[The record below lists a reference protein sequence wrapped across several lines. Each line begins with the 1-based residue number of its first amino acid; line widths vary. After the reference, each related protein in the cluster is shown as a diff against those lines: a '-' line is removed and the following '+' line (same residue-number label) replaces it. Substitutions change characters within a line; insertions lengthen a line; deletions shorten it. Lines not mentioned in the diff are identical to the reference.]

1 MMNKK
6 RAFAALALLVPLV
19 TWATQPPLASPE
31 QIHACL
37 NRQDELREQR
47 ADVMR
52 RIDAH
57 EQSQE
62 QLRGL
67 MAAHDQARQRLDAS
81 DAQALR
87 DQNLRVQQL
96 NAEVQSLNQRGAQLR
111 QEQAGYNQFATATNQ
126 RCGTLRYKMQDYVRV
141 MNERA
146 AQGKAE

>member
-1 MMNKK
+1 MTDEKL
-6 RAFAALALLVPLV
+6 ALASLALLMPLAAG
-19 TWATQPPLASPE
+19 ATQTPLASPE

-57 EQSQE
+57 EQRQGEVRSAI
-62 QLRGL
+62 
-67 MAAHDQARQRLDAS
+67 AALDQARQRLDAS

-87 DQNLRVQQL
+87 DHNAQVKQL
-96 NAEVQSLNQRGAQLR
+96 NTEVQALNQRGAQLR

-126 RCGTLRYKMQDYVRV
+126 RCGTLRYKMQDYYRV

>member
-1 MMNKK
+1 MTDKK
-6 RAFAALALLVPLV
+6 LALATLALLMPLAGGAAQ
-19 TWATQPPLASPE
+19 TPLASPE

-57 EQSQE
+57 EQRQDEVRKQMAE
-62 QLRGL
+62 Q
-67 MAAHDQARQRLDAS
+67 DQARQGLEAGN
-81 DAQALR
+81 AQALR
-87 DQNLRVQQL
+87 DYNARVQQL
-96 NAEVQSLNQRGAQLR
+96 STEVQSLNQRGAQLR
-111 QEQAGYNQFATATNQ
+111 QEQASYNQVATATNQ
-126 RCGTLRYKMQDYVRV
+126 RCGTLRYKMQDYYRV

>member
-1 MMNKK
+1 MINKK
-6 RAFAALALLVPLV
+6 RALAMLVILAPLAAFAS
-19 TWATQPPLASPE
+19 QPQLASPE

-37 NRQDELREQR
+37 NRQDELRER
-47 ADVMR
+47 RVDVMR

-62 QLRGL
+62 QLRSV
-67 MAAHDQARQRLDAS
+67 MAAHDQSRQRLDAG
-81 DAQALR
+81 DAHALKEH
-87 DQNLRVQQL
+87 NLRVQQL
-96 NAEVQSLNQRGAQLR
+96 NTEVQSLNQRGAQLR

-126 RCGTLRYKMQDYVRV
+126 RCGTLRYKMQDYYRV

>member
-1 MMNKK
+1 MMNTTQ
-6 RAFAALALLVPLV
+6 AVAALALLAPLAAG
-19 TWATQPPLASPE
+19 ATQPPLASPE

-57 EQSQE
+57 EQQ
-62 QLRGL
+62 QDRLRSL
-67 MAAHDQARQRLDAS
+67 MAEQDQARQRLDAR

-87 DQNLRVQQL
+87 DYNARVQQL
-96 NAEVQSLNQRGAQLR
+96 SAEVQALNQRGAQLR

-126 RCGTLRYKMQDYVRV
+126 RCGTLRYKMQDYYRV

>member
-1 MMNKK
+1 MTDEKL
-6 RAFAALALLVPLV
+6 ALATLALLMPLAAG
-19 TWATQPPLASPE
+19 ATQTPLASPE

-57 EQSQE
+57 EQRQDEVRSAI
-62 QLRGL
+62 
-67 MAAHDQARQRLDAS
+67 AALDQARQRLDAS
-81 DAQALR
+81 DPQALR
-87 DQNLRVQQL
+87 DHNAQVKQL
-96 NAEVQSLNQRGAQLR
+96 NTEVQALNQRGAQLR

-126 RCGTLRYKMQDYVRV
+126 RCGTLRYKMQDYYRV

-146 AQGKAE
+146 AQGKSD